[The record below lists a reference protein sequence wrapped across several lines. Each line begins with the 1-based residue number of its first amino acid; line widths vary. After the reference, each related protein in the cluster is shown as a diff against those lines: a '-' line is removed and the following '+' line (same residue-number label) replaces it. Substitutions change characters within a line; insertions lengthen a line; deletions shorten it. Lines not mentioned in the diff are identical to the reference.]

1 MKIAAVIAREANLLS
16 VHKQAEVLDFIAFLK
31 AKQSHTEQVRVASTQ
46 DAIAAFFRS
55 VNVDTRNFKF
65 DRDEANT

>member
-1 MKIAAVIAREANLLS
+1 MKIAAIIAREANLLS
-16 VHKQAEVLDFIAFLK
+16 VHKQAEVLGFTEFLR
-31 AKQSHTEQVRVASTQ
+31 AKQSHAEQVHVAPTQ